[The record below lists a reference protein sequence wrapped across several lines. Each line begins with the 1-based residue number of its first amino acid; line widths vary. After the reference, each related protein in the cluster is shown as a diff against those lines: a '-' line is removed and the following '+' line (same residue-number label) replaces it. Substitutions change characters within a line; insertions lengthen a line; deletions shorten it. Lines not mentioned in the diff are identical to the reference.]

1 MHRPRTHKGCL
12 QIGDGRI
19 KKWDTI
25 RGATIQKTEV
35 KEGADREEVLHHF

>member
-1 MHRPRTHKGCL
+1 MQFGGKLFTVRYKS
-12 QIGDGRI
+12 GRI

-35 KEGADREEVLHHF
+35 KEGADREDVLHHF